1 MSELHT
7 KRCGGHPGGLVAL
20 NLELDR
26 YINKPPFHQL
36 PVPATSRAKPD
47 CRAFPMQPAQSQ
59 RRCRARRSESTFML
73 IQAICC
79 SLQRHKSPAALLFQP
94 SHASRTQEMEGSCI
108 VLLGLLLVCSS
119 HAGKQDALILGG
131 RKVVNHSRPYMAI
144 LENDYKEILCDGFLI
159 QPEWVMTAAHCR
171 SARNFRVLIVLGV
184 ELLSDSSN
192 HVWDIAQF
200 RPHPHYNPTT
210 WENDIML
217 VQLNNPVPYN
227 KEVQPVKLPQQDR
240 EIPST
245 AACSTAGWGHTR
257 DGGKRSTNLREV
269 NVTLVPRDSCAS
281 VHKRKITRNM
291 ICAGNKEHN
300 ACQGDSGGP
309 LVCDGVAEGVVSFG
323 SKECGKTPTVYTK
336 ISRYLPWMNKVIK
349 SAR

>member
-1 MSELHT
+1 
-7 KRCGGHPGGLVAL
+7 
-20 NLELDR
+20 
-26 YINKPPFHQL
+26 
-36 PVPATSRAKPD
+36 
-47 CRAFPMQPAQSQ
+47 
-59 RRCRARRSESTFML
+59 
-73 IQAICC
+73 
-79 SLQRHKSPAALLFQP
+79 
-94 SHASRTQEMEGSCI
+94 MEGSCI
-108 VLLGLLLVCSS
+108 VLLGLLLACSS

-144 LENDYKEILCDGFLI
+144 LESDYKEILCDGFLI

-192 HVWDIAQF
+192 HIWDIARF

-257 DGGKRSTNLREV
+257 NGGKHSTNLREV

-281 VHKRKITRNM
+281 GHKRKITRNM

-336 ISRYLPWMNKVIK
+336 ISRYLPWINKVIK